1 MSRIRRN
8 TMVLTESNFKL
19 LLDLYFQW
27 VNELGIERAKD
38 RLFSE
43 MLTNET
49 IVNLIFFIAIDKLH
63 EIVEKSPAGNVK
75 AFVKNFC
82 GILK

>member
-27 VNELGIERAKD
+27 VDELGIERAKD

-82 GILK
+82 GVLK